1 MSQEDIKSVYDE
13 VMNSRQTINQLAES
27 NTNKLQVGANGKK

>member
-13 VMNSRQTINQLAES
+13 VMNSRQPINQLTES
-27 NTNKLQVGANGKK
+27 NTNKLEVGANGKK

>member
-27 NTNKLQVGANGKK
+27 NTNKL